1 MEIIN
6 LKNKVKINFE
16 TMIKNKYN
24 CDDKLMLLNS
34 TLKQLLSIYSDL
46 KVNITKK
53 DTQFNI
59 DSLNFQNKLLNI
71 QKTNCE
77 DQYNII
83 LNRIYG
89 DNYKIYKLIK
99 NFIDKPSIDRTE
111 ITSDKIVDISFTVYK
126 DLDIH
131 KKYDF
136 NDVLKLNNTIH
147 LYLNFIIEVL
157 INKNRDI
164 HPMIKLNRLG
174 CNINYYINE
183 ESTNILTYKNKI
195 LSFIKIL
202 DTSINYHNKYI
213 IEILDYLNFKI
224 NYIKNEVSLN
234 LHTDYKYTELH
245 KEIKDIL
252 MYVDENINIKD
263 NNEIIDQIT
272 EKITE
277 KIVNSDN
284 INDNN
289 INYQHSH
296 SEKYKNKCTSI
307 KDTITIY
314 DNNFDNDLINST
326 IKIEDNVNN
335 NIIKDNIYIEDNSNN
350 TIVKDNIVNN
360 SNIDNN
366 SNITN
371 YKIKNFFIK
380 NKSNLITIYY
390 KLTYR
395 HIMSFFIITYF
406 SYFFKSLYF

>member
-16 TMIKNKYN
+16 NMIKNKYN
-24 CDDKLMLLNS
+24 CDDKLMILNS

-99 NFIDKPSIDRTE
+99 NFIDKPCIDRTE
-111 ITSDKIVDISFTVYK
+111 ITSDKIVDISFTIYK
-126 DLDIH
+126 DLDIY

-234 LHTDYKYTELH
+234 LHTDYKYKELH

-284 INDNN
+284 SDSSNN
-289 INYQHSH
+289 INYQNSH

-350 TIVKDNIVNN
+350 NIVKDNI
-360 SNIDNN
+360 D
-366 SNITN
+366 
-371 YKIKNFFIK
+371 
-380 NKSNLITIYY
+380 
-390 KLTYR
+390 
-395 HIMSFFIITYF
+395 
-406 SYFFKSLYF
+406 